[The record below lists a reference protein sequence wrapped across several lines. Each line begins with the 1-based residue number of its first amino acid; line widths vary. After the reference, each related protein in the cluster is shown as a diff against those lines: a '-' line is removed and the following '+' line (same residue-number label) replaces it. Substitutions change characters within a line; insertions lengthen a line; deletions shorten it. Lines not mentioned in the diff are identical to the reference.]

1 MKANFSKKE
10 IRSNLEAALINEIEK
25 MEGSESSKKIKRVI
39 RKVSKNIAIKIKMDM
54 KKRMKKA
61 NRSRKLDS
69 KNEPNAY
76 LMENSEHA
84 ENGHS

>member
-25 MEGSESSKKIKRVI
+25 IEGSESSNKMKRVI
-39 RKVSKNIAIKIKMDM
+39 RKFSKDIAIKVKMDM
-54 KKRMKKA
+54 KKKMKKA
-61 NRSRKLDS
+61 NRSRKLNS
-69 KNEPNAY
+69 KNEPNPY